1 MGKADKAEGGGR
13 KAEQTP
19 PLKVES
25 QGRGTPAAAFS
36 VRTARVTARQSYCRR
51 VLPEPRGA
59 WPRSLPYE
67 YQLANDF
74 FGKAEVT

>member
-1 MGKADKAEGGGR
+1 MGKADKAEGGGH

-25 QGRGTPAAAFS
+25 QGCGALAGRFLRSNSPSHGSAEL
-36 VRTARVTARQSYCRR
+36 
-51 VLPEPRGA
+51 LPPRPPRPPGA
-59 WPRSLPYE
+59 WPRSLPHE
-67 YQLANDF
+67 YRLANDF